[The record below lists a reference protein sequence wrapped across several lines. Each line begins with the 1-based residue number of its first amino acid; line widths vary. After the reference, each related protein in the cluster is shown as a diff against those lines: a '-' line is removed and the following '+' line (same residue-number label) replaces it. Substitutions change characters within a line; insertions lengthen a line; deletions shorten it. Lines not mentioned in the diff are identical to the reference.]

1 MPFAAALSTSNA
13 TAQAI
18 DEVISRAL
26 QSFQLSPD
34 LALVFFSPHH
44 AAHVEEISSAAINRL
59 KPKCLLGCMGEAIV
73 GNGQEVEH
81 RPAMSLWLA
90 HWARPVEMEPFHLEL
105 EETPDGHSLLGWPD
119 GLVTADPNESAVLLL
134 GDPSTFPA
142 DLCLQ
147 QLNEDH
153 AGLRVMGG
161 MASGLRREGECRLIL
176 NERVWESGAVG
187 ALLQGQLGARSIV
200 SQGCRPIGRPL
211 VVTKAEENL
220 ILELGGKP
228 PLVQLQELWESL
240 GPRDQRL
247 FERALHVGRVIN
259 EYQDRFQRGDFLVR
273 NIIGM
278 DRDNGALA
286 ITDRV
291 RVGQTIQFHVRDAAT
306 ADEDLHELL
315 QLHVNTHEKRPA
327 AALLFTCNGRGSR
340 LFKQPDHDAQAVRAE
355 VGDVPLAGFF
365 AGGEIGPVGGQNFI
379 HGFTA
384 SVVLFEE

>member
-1 MPFAAALSTSNA
+1 MPFVAALSTSSA

-18 DEVISRAL
+18 DQVISQSL
-26 QSFQLSPD
+26 QSLKHPPD

-44 AAHVEEISSAAINRL
+44 AEHADEISRAAQARL

-81 RPAMSLWLA
+81 KPALSLWLA
-90 HWARPVEMEPFHLEL
+90 HWARPVEMEPFHLDL
-105 EETPDGHSLLGWPD
+105 EQTPDGHSLLGWPD
-119 GLVTADPNESAVLLL
+119 GIVTADANESAMILL
-134 GDPSTFPA
+134 GDPSTFPT
-142 DLCLQ
+142 DLFLV

-153 AGLRVMGG
+153 PGLRVMGG
-161 MASGLRREGECRLIL
+161 MASGLRREGDCRLIF
-176 NERVWESGAVG
+176 NDRVWESGAVG
-187 ALLQGQLGARSIV
+187 VLLHGQLGARSIV
-200 SQGCRPIGRPL
+200 SQGCRPIGRHL
-211 VVTKAEENL
+211 VVTRAEENL

-240 GPRDQRL
+240 GPRDQQL
-247 FERALHVGRVIN
+247 FQRGLHVGRVIN

-273 NIIGM
+273 NVIGM
-278 DRDNGALA
+278 DRDSGALA

-291 RVGQTIQFHVRDAAT
+291 RAGQTIQFHVRDAAT

-315 QLHVNTHEKRPA
+315 QLHINTHEKPPA
-327 AALLFTCNGRGSR
+327 GALLFTCNGRGSR
-340 LFKQPDHDAQAVRAE
+340 LFKQPDHDARAVRAE